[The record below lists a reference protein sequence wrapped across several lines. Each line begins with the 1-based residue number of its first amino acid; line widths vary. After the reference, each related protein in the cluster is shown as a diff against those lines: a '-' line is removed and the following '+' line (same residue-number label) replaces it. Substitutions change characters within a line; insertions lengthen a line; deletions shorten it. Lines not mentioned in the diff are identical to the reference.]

1 MDQGL
6 TAGEQVADTGRWLTM
21 EGDTVGRG
29 GLLPMGRGLR
39 LPEPGILPDPSHS
52 PQSCQDCSKKKNG
65 IPSLYRFPCSKVS
78 TGSMLL
84 MDKVLLYTSNSDGS
98 PNTSREGVKI
108 GFWEGEGRR
117 RGKKSLPFECF
128 KHSCAFST
136 ETDMQWACGI
146 EISWA
151 GATRKIVSAKA
162 PGGGGR

>member
-1 MDQGL
+1 
-6 TAGEQVADTGRWLTM
+6 
-21 EGDTVGRG
+21 
-29 GLLPMGRGLR
+29 
-39 LPEPGILPDPSHS
+39 
-52 PQSCQDCSKKKNG
+52 
-65 IPSLYRFPCSKVS
+65 
-78 TGSMLL
+78 MLL

-108 GFWEGEGRR
+108 GFWEREGRR
-117 RGKKSLPFECF
+117 RGKKKSLPFECF